1 MDYPPFYDLLEKSS
15 LFITHCGGNS
25 SLEAIYKAVPMLC
38 IPVVNKWDY
47 NGNAARIEFHGLG
60 IKNDF
65 ESTQKQLL
73 DSINFVLNEPKFKE
87 NILKMSKLFNENY
100 HANYLD
106 CLI

>member
-1 MDYPPFYDLLEKSS
+1 
-15 LFITHCGGNS
+15 
-25 SLEAIYKAVPMLC
+25 MLC

-73 DSINFVLNEPKFKE
+73 DNINYVLNEPKFKE
-87 NILKMSKLFNENY
+87 NISKMSRLFKESY
-100 HANYLD
+100 DLNYLD
-106 CLI
+106 SLI